1 MRASF
6 AASRWDDVSGNK
18 GDDDDNKATT
28 DMTSAVHP
36 CFTEA
41 RSVAAY
47 WGSRGN
53 IASDRPKSVR
63 RRESSIASRSQSVR
77 KAEPTNGQC
86 QASLILMQKNT
97 PDSRSGLSMNGIV
110 SRSWPITFSCRYT
123 DVRLLRR
130 TSGSADAIIE
140 LNASSV

>member
-1 MRASF
+1 MRASL
-6 AASRWDDVSGNK
+6 ALSRCDDVSGNK

-28 DMTSAVHP
+28 DMTSAVQL

-53 IASDRPKSVR
+53 TARDRPKSVR
-63 RRESSIASRSQSVR
+63 WRESSIASRSQSVR

-86 QASLILMQKNT
+86 QAGLISMRKNI
-97 PDSRSGLSMNGIV
+97 PDSWSGLSMNGIV
-110 SRSWPITFSCRYT
+110 SRSWPITFSCKYT

-130 TSGSADAIIE
+130 TSGSTDAIIE